1 VPAHPEHESFNDA
14 MFRMAVETLASAGR
28 ELQTSDLREIAYGPV
43 RLDQGQRIELLA
55 AYAERLKNIAGEQPF
70 EVGIY

>member
-1 VPAHPEHESFNDA
+1 MLQFVGFEL
-14 MFRMAVETLASAGR
+14 LAP
-28 ELQTSDLREIAYGPV
+28 QIAYGPV
-43 RLDQGQRIELLA
+43 RPDQGQRTELLA

>member
-1 VPAHPEHESFNDA
+1 
-14 MFRMAVETLASAGR
+14 MARGFATAVAT
-28 ELQTSDLREIAYGPV
+28 
-43 RLDQGQRIELLA
+43 LDQDTRTELLV

>member
-1 VPAHPEHESFNDA
+1 MLQFVGFEL
-14 MFRMAVETLASAGR
+14 LAP
-28 ELQTSDLREIAYGPV
+28 QIAYGPV
-43 RLDQGQRIELLA
+43 RLDQGQRTELLA